1 MEDDTVLLI
10 AAPTGSGSAPWAS
23 KSSVTATKNGRDWE
37 SSVANA
43 TNTFT
48 CISNPHV
55 VMAEFTFQ
63 GKEAITKE
71 VTKTGTGAHVFV
83 PKDWMGEE
91 VAIIRLDQD

>member
-1 MEDDTVLLI
+1 VACPQHNQFGQYSDRKHIFE
-10 AAPTGSGSAPWAS
+10 G
-23 KSSVTATKNGRDWE
+23 SVTATKNGRDWE

-48 CISNPHV
+48 CISNLHV

-83 PKDWMGEE
+83 PKDWISEE